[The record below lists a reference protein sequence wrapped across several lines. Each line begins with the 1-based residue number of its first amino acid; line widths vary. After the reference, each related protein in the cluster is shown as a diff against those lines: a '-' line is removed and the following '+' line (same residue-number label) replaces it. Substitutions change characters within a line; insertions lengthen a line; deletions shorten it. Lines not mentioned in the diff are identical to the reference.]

1 LVKDLFDF
9 YKSSSSNNKNK
20 SPFFSN
26 GNYGGD
32 FDGFDTGENKFAQPM
47 PNPKGLN
54 NIAIRQSKHQQQ
66 HQEKVNTSCFS
77 SPEGDDGG
85 LGPFTQVKENHPEAK
100 PKQIPPFPIPIPSP
114 NDEIEMPFVSRI
126 SLFIAHL
133 KKEYTKAEEY
143 GKKVKREIN
152 ELELQRTHAE
162 DNLAITNKRKKNA
175 MSYLHIFSKL
185 KKVLIDGYDIN
196 MDEGIKE
203 LANIIYDFKQMGYDA
218 TKIIREYKNSLSL
231 KLEIKENQDKV
242 NDLYEQQSSLQNL
255 VSHLESQASM
265 HKQTMSV
272 YGELEA
278 MRFGLPELKQI
289 WYTILEIAGIRKNSI
304 SSQEAVS
311 LFIRDI
317 EENYHDKFL
326 LEDKI
331 KEKRKELF
339 QTEREVNTNR
349 LALQS
354 TPFVGTTLQR
364 LFQNGISENDIIS
377 INRIVTESANDKLQ
391 LDPQG
396 EGNKDSKA
404 INDSDTNSDSNGSNM
419 TEHEIIY
426 REIEKIG
433 GHKLIDKKTAGNTE
447 QSKERN

>member
-1 LVKDLFDF
+1 
-9 YKSSSSNNKNK
+9 
-20 SPFFSN
+20 
-26 GNYGGD
+26 
-32 FDGFDTGENKFAQPM
+32 
-47 PNPKGLN
+47 
-54 NIAIRQSKHQQQ
+54 
-66 HQEKVNTSCFS
+66 
-77 SPEGDDGG
+77 
-85 LGPFTQVKENHPEAK
+85 
-100 PKQIPPFPIPIPSP
+100 
-114 NDEIEMPFVSRI
+114 
-126 SLFIAHL
+126 
-133 KKEYTKAEEY
+133 
-143 GKKVKREIN
+143 
-152 ELELQRTHAE
+152 
-162 DNLAITNKRKKNA
+162 
-175 MSYLHIFSKL
+175 
-185 KKVLIDGYDIN
+185 
-196 MDEGIKE
+196 
-203 LANIIYDFKQMGYDA
+203 
-218 TKIIREYKNSLSL
+218 
-231 KLEIKENQDKV
+231 
-242 NDLYEQQSSLQNL
+242 
-255 VSHLESQASM
+255 
-265 HKQTMSV
+265 
-272 YGELEA
+272 